1 MKTSVLRWLYV
12 GALLGFAVIAPSAA
26 TAAELLPEGL
36 EIVDGFKSGP
46 GPAVGK
52 ITQAAGTVIL
62 IHKDGQTGYRATE
75 GVNLFEDDAIVT
87 LADSH
92 AALKMADGSFIT
104 LSPETKLIL
113 AKSVYAPEKNIRSTF
128 VEMILGKTR
137 FVVQSLVKS
146 RRSEFKVK
154 TMTSVAGVR
163 GSDFIIY
170 ATESAT
176 EITALVD
183 TEIEVLSLAAL
194 DAAPL
199 VLTDFQQTR
208 VLKGMPPGEARRL
221 EMDEI
226 DRLMREFQFQPTPAA
241 PDDLAAGAAIAAGS
255 ETVAEG
261 LGGIVVDKDDLLHPG
276 AGRFA
281 PDIYRGAPLADYFRV
296 RTAIAGEEN
305 INEIRNTIFHHRVEE
320 EVKSRLPDFPGT
332 P

>member
-1 MKTSVLRWLYV
+1 M
-12 GALLGFAVIAPSAA
+12 
-26 TAAELLPEGL
+26 
-36 EIVDGFKSGP
+36 
-46 GPAVGK
+46 GK
-52 ITQAAGTVIL
+52 IIQVAGTVVL
-62 IHKDGQTGYRATE
+62 IHKDGEKGYRAAE
-75 GVNLFEDDAIVT
+75 GLNLFEDDTVVT

-92 AALKMADGSFIT
+92 AALKLADGSFIT
-104 LSPETKLIL
+104 LSSETNLL
-113 AKSVYAPEKNIRSTF
+113 LSKSVYSPEKNVRSTF

-194 DAAPL
+194 GAVPL

-208 VLKGMPPGEARRL
+208 VLQGLPPEAARKL
-221 EMDEI
+221 SADEI
-226 DRLMREFQFQPTPAA
+226 DRLMREFRFQTTPDA
-241 PDDLAAGAAIAAGS
+241 PADLAADTAESAGPD
-255 ETVAEG
+255 TGTDAP
-261 LGGIVVDKDDLLHPG
+261 GGVVVDRKDLIHPG
-276 AGRFA
+276 TVRFL
-281 PDIYRGAPLADYFRV
+281 PDATRSSPMADYFRV
-296 RTAIAGEEN
+296 RATLAGEEN
-305 INEIRNTIFHHRVEE
+305 VRDTRNTIFHHRVEE

>member
-1 MKTSVLRWLYV
+1 MRTSVLRWLYV
-12 GALLGFAVIAPSAA
+12 GALVGFAVIAPPAA
-26 TAAELLPEGL
+26 PAADLLPEGL
-36 EIVDGFKSGP
+36 EIADGFKPGP

-52 ITQAAGTVIL
+52 ITQVSGDVIL
-62 IHKDGQTGYRATE
+62 IHKDSQTGYRATE
-75 GVNLFEDDAIVT
+75 GVNLFEDDTIVT
-87 LADSH
+87 LADSQ
-92 AALKMADGSFIT
+92 AALKMPDGSFIT
-104 LSPETKLIL
+104 LSPETRLKL

-170 ATESAT
+170 ATASAT
-176 EITALVD
+176 EITALAD

-194 DAAPL
+194 DASPL

-208 VLKGMPPGEARRL
+208 VLKGMPPEEARRV

-226 DRLMREFQFQPTPAA
+226 DRLMREFRFQPVAGPAVIPADAAVTVRPDPVTEA
-241 PDDLAAGAAIAAGS
+241 P
-255 ETVAEG
+255 
-261 LGGIVVDKDDLLHPG
+261 GGVLVDKDDLLHPG

-281 PDIYRGAPLADYFRV
+281 PEVRRDTPLADYFRV
-296 RTAIAGEEN
+296 RTAETGEEN
-305 INEIRNTIFHHRVEE
+305 INETRNTIFHHRVEE
-320 EVKSRLPDFPGT
+320 EVKAKLPDFPGT